1 MRTKKMIWS
10 TAIGLI
16 AVILTGCLFIRPQM
30 LALSIDLSAES
41 VGGVKIGENI
51 SSSSFTGKYQQ
62 PLDKQDNTMYDYYEW
77 EGGLATASINNG
89 PDKGTIM
96 RLIISGPDNPL
107 TTAKGIHIGDSK
119 EKVLS
124 LYGKKYYK
132 SGEQGADIV
141 GYIDRKQNL
150 TLEFWCVNS
159 SGEVAMIRLDDAG
172 VR

>member
-1 MRTKKMIWS
+1 MRTKKIVWS
-10 TAIGLI
+10 TAMGLT
-16 AVILTGCLFIRPQM
+16 AVILTGCLFMRPQM
-30 LALSIDLSAES
+30 LARSIDLTAES

-51 SSSSFTGKYQQ
+51 GSSSFTDKYQQ
-62 PLDKQDNTMYDYYEW
+62 ALNKQDNTMYDYYEW
-77 EGGLATASINNG
+77 EGGLRTASVNKG
-89 PDKGTIM
+89 QAKGTIM

-141 GYIDRKQNL
+141 GYIDREQNL

-159 SGEVAMIRLDDAG
+159 TGEVAEIRLDDAG

>member
-1 MRTKKMIWS
+1 M
-10 TAIGLI
+10 AIGYFFL
-16 AVILTGCLFIRPQM
+16 RPQM

-41 VGGVKIGENI
+41 VGGVNIGENI
-51 SSSSFTGKYQQ
+51 GGSSFTDKYHQ

-77 EGGLATASINNG
+77 EGGLRTASVNTG
-89 PDKGTIM
+89 EAKGTIT

-132 SGEQGADIV
+132 SGEQGADII
-141 GYIDRKQNL
+141 GYIDRKQTL

-159 SGEVAMIRLDDAG
+159 SGEVAEIRLDDAV